1 MASLTRFRELFI
13 VPFRKGKKLTL
24 LEKQFCTVLFIEK
37 PDTGYKQKN
46 WGVNF
51 MKLMHC
57 YSMFLL
63 LLLLLSHLLSK
74 LEQQSE
80 QEKNAN
86 CLHVTFFTSL
96 LKLPSSSGHNIL
108 FDFFSNLQTNDGFFW
123 SHDLVAFY
131 SFLS

>member
-1 MASLTRFRELFI
+1 
-13 VPFRKGKKLTL
+13 
-24 LEKQFCTVLFIEK
+24 
-37 PDTGYKQKN
+37 
-46 WGVNF
+46 

-96 LKLPSSSGHNIL
+96 LKLPSTSGHNIL
-108 FDFFSNLQTNDGFFW
+108 LDFFFQICRQMTVFSGHMIL
-123 SHDLVAFY
+123 LP
-131 SFLS
+131 L